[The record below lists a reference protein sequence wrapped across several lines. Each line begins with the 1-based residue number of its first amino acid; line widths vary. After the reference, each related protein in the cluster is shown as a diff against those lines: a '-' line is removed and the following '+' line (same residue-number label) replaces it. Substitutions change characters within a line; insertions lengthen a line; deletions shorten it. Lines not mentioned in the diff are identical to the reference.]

1 MFNATEALDKNRHG
15 NLRFTPAV
23 GFSFARGLNVS
34 PLTGGEVVD
43 AAVYYP
49 VLFSKTEVPSPLALL
64 GLYEENV
71 YVDDNNQW
79 TAPYVPGHIRRYPFI
94 LATGRAEGEFIVAID
109 PQAPH
114 FKGENGEAVFND
126 QGELN
131 EYSSRSVKFLE
142 VFQRG
147 IEESKVLLPE
157 LEQVLVEHNLPVFDG
172 KAQRSIEGFRVVSQ
186 DKVNA
191 LDDATLARWARNGLL
206 QLIHAHWSS
215 LRHLQGVARASTAR
229 KERAEAANA

>member
-1 MFNATEALDKNRHG
+1 MFKATEAIDKNRHG
-15 NLRFTPAV
+15 NLRYTPAV
-23 GFSFARGLNVS
+23 GFSFARELNVA

-43 AAVYYP
+43 AAACYP
-49 VLFSKTEVPSPLALL
+49 VLFSKGGPVSPLALL
-64 GLYEENV
+64 GLFDDNV
-71 YVDDNNQW
+71 YVDDNDQW

-94 LATGRAEGEFIVAID
+94 LATGKSDGEFIVAID

-114 FKGENGEAVFND
+114 FAKDSGEAVFNE

-131 EYSSRSVKFLE
+131 DYAARAVKFLE

-147 IEESKVLLPE
+147 IEESKALLPE
-157 LEQVLVEHNLPVFDG
+157 LELVLVEQNIPVFDG
-172 KAQRSIEGFRVVSQ
+172 KAQRAIEGFRVVSQ

-229 KERAEAANA
+229 KDRAEAAA